1 MLFPLVV
8 ESNRFGEEGHA
19 LEKAQKITIMKRQT
33 LLVFAMMFFSMML
46 LYLENENYDV
56 MLLSKLTSAEFQ
68 SCLIFSLLLLFK

>member
-1 MLFPLVV
+1 MVLFPLVV

-46 LYLENENYDV
+46 LYLEN
-56 MLLSKLTSAEFQ
+56 
-68 SCLIFSLLLLFK
+68 